1 MKKNIA
7 DIGLIGELPKSPSG
21 FIAAEGH
28 ARQQDLTTHFVR
40 DFLLQ
45 DARIVSKSTFD
56 YAGVG
61 RNSY

>member
-1 MKKNIA
+1 
-7 DIGLIGELPKSPSG
+7 LEELELLPSG

-28 ARQQDLTTHFVR
+28 ARQQDLTTHFVH

-45 DARIVSKSTFD
+45 NARNVSESTFD
-56 YAGVG
+56 HAGVG